1 MQRIS
6 VNLTMDELQSTV
18 SMMDNQLFR
27 MKFID
32 SKLPGHAPRPEA
44 LRTAQAALQ
53 LFQEALTSA
62 RGVASVRKSS

>member
-6 VNLTMDELQSTV
+6 VNLTLDELQSTV

-32 SKLPGHAPRPEA
+32 SKMPGHAPRPEA

-53 LFQEALTSA
+53 AFQEALTSA
-62 RGVASVRKSS
+62 RGLTQARKT